1 MRLEILKG
9 LVIFI
14 AVMAALGTWICV
26 GGSSNEAE
34 ATITETADPSS
45 LTKPTETIKTTQPT
59 TAPTEPPADLSTEPT
74 SAPTEPITEPTE
86 PPKTEEEVFEEEW
99 SESAIYLAKTIWGE
113 ARGCSELEQ
122 RKIVWCI
129 LNRVDS
135 PRFHDTIIGVITAET
150 QFHGYSYN
158 NPIIDEYYQMA
169 LEVISLWLKEK
180 QGEQIVRDLDKKYL
194 FFSSNYTG
202 TGHNFRTEY

>member
-9 LVIFI
+9 LIVFI
-14 AVMAALGTWICV
+14 AVMAALGIWIYV
-26 GGSSNEAE
+26 GGSSTEAE
-34 ATITETADPSS
+34 ATITETVDPSS
-45 LTKPTETIKTTQPT
+45 LTKPSETIKTTQPT
-59 TAPTEPPADLSTEPT
+59 TAPTESPAVLSTEST
-74 SAPTEPITEPTE
+74 SASTEPITEPTE
-86 PPKTEEEVFEEEW
+86 PPKSEEKIFEEEW
-99 SESAIYLAKTIWGE
+99 NESAIYLAKTIWGE

-122 RKIVWCI
+122 RKVVWCI

-135 PRFHDTIIGVITAET
+135 SRFHNSIIGVITAET
-150 QFHGYSYN
+150 QFHGYGHS

-169 LEVISLWLKEK
+169 LEIISLWLKEK

-194 FFSSNYTG
+194 FFSSNSTG

>member
-9 LVIFI
+9 LIIFI
-14 AVMAALGTWICV
+14 VVMVALGTWIYV
-26 GGSSNEAE
+26 GGSSGEAE

-45 LTKPTETIKTTQPT
+45 LTEPTETIKITQPT
-59 TAPTEPPADLSTEPT
+59 TAPTEPP
-74 SAPTEPITEPTE
+74 
-86 PPKTEEEVFEEEW
+86 KTKEDFFEEEW

-135 PRFHDTIIGVITAET
+135 PRFHNSIIGVITAET
-150 QFHGYSYN
+150 QFHGYSHS

-169 LEVISLWLKEK
+169 LEIISLWLKEK
-180 QGEQIVRDLDKKYL
+180 RGEQIVRDLDKKYL
-194 FFSSNYTG
+194 FFSSNYMG

>member
-1 MRLEILKG
+1 MKLEILKG

-14 AVMAALGTWICV
+14 VVMAALGTWIYV
-26 GGSSNEAE
+26 GGSSGEAE
-34 ATITETADPSS
+34 ATITETTDPSS
-45 LTKPTETIKTTQPT
+45 FTQPTETIKMTQPT
-59 TAPTEPPADLSTEPT
+59 TAPAVPATAPSTEST
-74 SAPTEPITEPTE
+74 SAPTE
-86 PPKTEEEVFEEEW
+86 PPKTEEENFEEKW

-122 RKIVWCI
+122 RKVVWCI

-135 PRFHDTIIGVITAET
+135 PRFHNTIIEVITAET
-150 QFHGYSYN
+150 QFHGYSYS

-169 LEVISLWLKEK
+169 LDIISLWLREK

-194 FFSSNYTG
+194 FFSSNSTG